1 MASNVPAVGSGSG
14 SEQVEVKVRGENRL
28 IVGALRA
35 GAVALIPCAGVAWAV
50 KGVAGA
56 LAALVAL
63 AIVVANI
70 AVSGLILLVAARKA
84 PENFPMIA
92 MPSYALRMVA
102 VFAALAAA
110 RTTDA
115 IDPGTFTITF
125 ALGVVVILAYECF
138 LWART
143 PWLALEFGKEKP

>member
-1 MASNVPAVGSGSG
+1 MS
-14 SEQVEVKVRGENRL
+14 GENRL

-35 GAVALIPCAGVAWAV
+35 GAVALVPAVGIAWAV
-50 KGVAGA
+50 RGGAGA
-56 LAALVAL
+56 LAAMVAL

-70 AVSGLILLVAARKA
+70 SVSGLVLLVAARRA
-84 PENFPMIA
+84 PSNYPMIA
-92 MPSYALRMVA
+92 MPSYALRMVL
-102 VFAALAAA
+102 VFAAMAASH
-110 RTTDA
+110 TTDA

-143 PWLALEFGKEKP
+143 PWLALEFGKERP